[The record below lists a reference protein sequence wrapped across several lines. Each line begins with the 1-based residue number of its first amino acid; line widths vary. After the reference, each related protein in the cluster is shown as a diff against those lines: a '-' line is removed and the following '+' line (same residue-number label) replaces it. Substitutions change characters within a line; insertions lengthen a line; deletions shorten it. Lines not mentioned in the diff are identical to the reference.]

1 MGAKCTANLDSPLM
15 GSNEPFKPMLN
26 DNPVLLCITWYDE
39 RETGELFFSLIYIL
53 YPGQLLTT

>member
-1 MGAKCTANLDSPLM
+1 MGTANLISPLM
-15 GSNEPFKPMLN
+15 GSIEPFIMMLN
-26 DNPVLLCITWYDE
+26 DNPVLLCITWYDV